1 MNGMNYLLSRHG
13 PMRMDILTKDGELR
27 IVPIIKERYSNSLQ
41 INRFFRTGAIGNAI
55 TVNDAVYVM
64 GLNSPWQ
71 TTREIH
77 KFQNNQWILDVGRL
91 QDDQYNRV
99 SIQIG
104 NEFFI
109 YGRNGG

>member
-1 MNGMNYLLSRHG
+1 M
-13 PMRMDILTKDGELR
+13 
-27 IVPIIKERYSNSLQ
+27 V
-41 INRFFRTGAIGNAI
+41 NRFFRTGALNNAI

-64 GLNSPWQ
+64 GLNGPWEHS
-71 TTREIH
+71 REIH

-91 QDDQYNRV
+91 QSDQYHRV

-104 NEFFI
+104 NDFLV